1 MNRDVQTSPSKA
13 PLSRRTKKTVPKP
26 SMDLTP
32 PPRQCRNAEHEEIEE
47 EKKEKQSG
55 FQLASGLT
63 DVENVDLSTD
73 NLEVAYLNET
83 EDEDDKMLL
92 GSPQNYRRL
101 KSCTCSSLVHCSQ
114 LKSNMCWVNCMS
126 TSPEYLLYC
135 CIVYHVNTAG
145 SVHVSGM

>member
-32 PPRQCRNAEHEEIEE
+32 PPRQCRNADHEQIE
-47 EKKEKQSG
+47 KEKEAKHSG
-55 FQLASGLT
+55 FQLASGLA
-63 DVENVDLSTD
+63 DVGNEELSAD

-101 KSCTCSSLVHCSQ
+101 NSCTCNSIA
-114 LKSNMCWVNCMS
+114 
-126 TSPEYLLYC
+126 LLATE
-135 CIVYHVNTAG
+135 I
-145 SVHVSGM
+145 

>member
-47 EKKEKQSG
+47 EKEKQSG

-135 CIVYHVNTAG
+135 CIVYHVDTAG